1 MLAVLEKIAII
12 YSFATLFVIELLYQT
27 LKALYRGTRYS
38 FKTLKNSLVAAFFE
52 LLSDMIMLLID
63 FIQALIEGI
72 SIGWKKALNTSNEFK
87 HDAHF

>member
-1 MLAVLEKIAII
+1 MEKIAII
-12 YSFATLFVIELLYQT
+12 YSFATLFIIELLYQT

-38 FKTLKNSLVAAFFE
+38 FKTLQNSLIAAFFE
-52 LLSDMIMLLID
+52 LFSDMIMLLID